1 MINRI
6 VRMSFQPENVD
17 VFLRVFNESKNY
29 IANFDGCKSLELFC
43 DVNQKNVFFTY
54 STWENEISL
63 DAYRNS
69 ELFLNTWA
77 QTKIL
82 FNDKPLAWSTFIIDK
97 VK

>member
-6 VRMSFQPENVD
+6 VRMSFQPEKVEE
-17 VFLRVFNESKNY
+17 FLKIFDTSKKL
-29 IANFDGCKSLELFC
+29 IANFDGCSSLKLLQ

-54 STWENEISL
+54 SIWENEQCIEN
-63 DAYRNS
+63 YRNS
-69 ELFLNTWA
+69 ELFNLTWA

-82 FNDKPLAWSTFIIDK
+82 FNDKPLAWSTKIADI